1 MVSFLTDLLGSSS
14 YKKVKPRLLHER
26 SHLTLEFPQPD
37 ARFLRTF
44 IPILESPSI
53 QEKGQANLN
62 AYSLVGRAGELF
74 SYGGAKS
81 RRFNLTFNI
90 SLLHVME
97 MNTTEGIA
105 DRFKRGFKL
114 FFEDRKQ
121 QEKLF
126 NLRRSVAEIDEE
138 MEQLAAAN
146 DGVILEEDR
155 QFYQDEQAYYNDQL
169 SAQEDLLNAPGSTP
183 SDKGIDYAA
192 IHRAYYNTV
201 LQKITGSP
209 PDDNF
214 NSFVTNI
221 LQDLEYPFEQNE
233 KELNDVINL
242 VYVWVNL
249 IRASV
254 LNNSNNT
261 SFGPPIVRLTHGAMY
276 NNVPCLVQDYSID
289 VDEEVGYE
297 VTTVTPKRL
306 RISLTLVE
314 SRTGSFGE
322 YIPGTIQ
329 DGDNLTGWESIIEN
343 NVYDPFNGVI
353 SIPSQNS
360 KGNVTVGG
368 Q

>member
-14 YKKVKPRLLHER
+14 YKKVNPRLLHER

-44 IPILESPSI
+44 IPILENPSI

-81 RRFNLTFNI
+81 RRFNLSFNI

-114 FFEDRKQ
+114 FFEDRKE

-126 NLRRSVAEIDEE
+126 NLRRSVTD
-138 MEQLAAAN
+138 
-146 DGVILEEDR
+146 LEEVAGDVEER
-155 QFYQDEQAYYNDQL
+155 YMQQNEGAFISEDSYAFFQDELAERRAGLN
-169 SAQEDLLNAPGSTP
+169 AQEDLLNAPGSTT
-183 SDKGIDYAA
+183 SSKGVDYAA

-209 PDDNF
+209 PDNGF

-221 LQDLEYPFEQNE
+221 LQDLEYPFGQNE

-276 NNVPCLVQDYSID
+276 NNVPCLVQDYSIEID
-289 VDEEVGYE
+289 DEAGYE
-297 VTTVTPKRL
+297 VTTATPKRL
-306 RISLTLVE
+306 RVTLTLVE
-314 SRTGSFGE
+314 SRTGSFGN
-322 YIPGTIQ
+322 YSPGTIQ
-329 DGDNLTGWESIIEN
+329 DGDNLTGWESIIGD
-343 NVYDPFNGVI
+343 NVYDPFNGSI
-353 SIPSQNS
+353 SIPSQ
-360 KGNVTVGG
+360 TVGG